1 MDIKRST
8 WVESESEDGLT
19 GFGMKVQAAMDVDN
33 MQTLLDKL
41 RVAYSALNGQLCWA
55 KGDEATESWT
65 YETLHELP
73 TFSIAQLSWRDD
85 LNWSDNFDE
94 VLYTAL
100 MVKVIRVVGSFQHI
114 RIKALGG
121 GRRKEV
127 KAYVDQ
133 VLPTAV
139 ATMKEMHQYIVSRP
153 TENCLGLLNPIS
165 SFATGY
171 TAQPMLIE

>member
-8 WVESESEDGLT
+8 WVESESEDGT
-19 GFGMKVQAAMDVDN
+19 IGFGMKVEAAMDVSN
-33 MQTLLDKL
+33 TQTLLDKL
-41 RVAYSALNGQLCWA
+41 RVVYSALNGQLCWK

-65 YETLHELP
+65 YETLQELP

-94 VLYTAL
+94 AAYTAL
-100 MVKVIRVVGSFQHI
+100 MVKVIRVVGSFRHI
-114 RIKALGG
+114 KLMAMGG

-133 VLPTAV
+133 VLPYVV

-153 TENCLGLLNPIS
+153 TEDCLGLLNPIS
-165 SFATGY
+165 FFATGY